1 MFSPTLFDDDIDGLS
16 LDIIYDVFIDDDVAR
31 DAYTFTGIDL
41 EASFVI
47 AQEKISYI
55 FHSGQI

>member
-1 MFSPTLFDDDIDGLS
+1 MLSPTLFDDDIDGLS
-16 LDIIYDVFIDDDVAR
+16 LDIIYDVFTDDDVALV
-31 DAYTFTGIDL
+31 AYTFTGIDL
-41 EASFVI
+41 EAYFVV